1 MNRVQAFE
9 PLTEELSGILSIEAS
24 AGTGKTTSIAL
35 LWLRLLLE
43 RGMRVE
49 QILVTTFTR
58 AATAELEERLLS
70 TLRRALAAV
79 RGEGGSGPEAAL
91 MARLLRTHSASSL
104 GAALSSALSSFDLC
118 PVHTMHGFCQ
128 SLLGR
133 FSLELGCDPGL
144 ELLPDVDQLLKE
156 LVFDALMRDAE
167 ARTVPV
173 RDALTVARAVAAQ
186 PLGVLLSPIAPE
198 TLAQKSAALLEPLAA
213 RLTGLAMRGDT
224 RAALWRK
231 LAALRESGARLDL
244 SAAQERALG
253 DETVAFQEAEHQ
265 VRALFAAARAAELHP
280 LASLV
285 RTELPARR
293 LAARVRSFDDI
304 LLVILEALAA
314 GPGRAALTAALA
326 ERYRA
331 VIVDECQD
339 SDSVQ
344 IEVFERL
351 FSDAEA
357 FVVLGDP
364 KQSIYRF
371 RGADLASYQR
381 LLSRGRRAPEMR
393 TNYRSD
399 APLVE
404 LVNQLY
410 AARPEFSAT
419 AGQPPIRYVPVR
431 AEVAESRLFDPRSE
445 GPEPMLL
452 LFSEQSERAA
462 AKGELAEQLAFE
474 FRRLL
479 DAEVMLWDRAEKGK
493 RRLVASDLAVLAG
506 THEDLGLVRRALER
520 QQIPCEQGGGGHRT
534 VFDSDEAFDVQ
545 AYLLA
550 LAALEEKSD
559 PLGALL
565 GLAATPLFGMNAQEI
580 LALRGAPERQA
591 ELTRRMLGDARR
603 LVREG
608 PLGAIQAH
616 ARDMER
622 LERRLGCRDGERRL
636 TNLRHIATLLQLE
649 WAKGRT
655 SPRDLLVWLE
665 RARATEE
672 PGTEAA
678 FQRLETDAPSVQLL
692 SIHRAKGLEFP
703 IVACPFLWHK
713 KSRERLARSP
723 VAVVREAERI
733 ILDVGSEG
741 FFDNLQRELRQ
752 HEEEEERLLYVA
764 LTRARHRVYL
774 GLAPISGSDSERG
787 EARHDN
793 GAERSA
799 LVRLLGLDTLDK
811 SEWKSRCP
819 LPLLVRSGVRQGAPG
834 RSEPAEVAVEK
845 FAEACHEGTLPVPQ
859 LRCTSYSSLIRG
871 EQAAAR
877 DHDFEETERAPR
889 APGLLEDFALSGSQL
904 GQRLHGLLEDVLGN
918 RISLDELSAEV
929 EPHEVRALGT
939 ILNTPLVLGEQRVTL
954 AEVADRSIAEMHVL
968 LPVEHLEPGLL
979 AAALEQDPLIAGSA
993 GRREWLRELAGF
1005 DFAPVTGFFQGYI
1018 DLIFSHDGVF
1028 TVVDYKTNA
1037 LQNYEPESL
1046 ERAMLEH
1053 HYLLQA
1059 RLYTVAL
1066 HRHLQKNLEEYQPA
1080 RHLGGCAYL
1089 FVRGFPERGVWFERQ
1104 DIESVLALDALFRRA
1119 GA

>member
-1 MNRVQAFE
+1 MNQVQAFE

-79 RGEGGSGPEAAL
+79 RGEGGTGPEAAL
-91 MARLLRTHSASSL
+91 MARLLRSHSASSL
-104 GAALSSALSSFDLC
+104 GASLSSALSSFDLC
-118 PVHTMHGFCQ
+118 PIHTMHGFCQ

-144 ELLPDVDQLLKE
+144 ELVPDVDQLLKE

-167 ARTVPV
+167 ARIVPV
-173 RDALTVARAVAAQ
+173 QDALTVARTVAAQ
-186 PLGVLLSPIAPE
+186 PLGVLLPPIAPE
-198 TLAQKSAALLEPLAA
+198 TLVQKSAALLDPLAVL
-213 RLTGLAMRGDT
+213 LTGLAMRGDT
-224 RAALWRK
+224 RAALGRK

-304 LLVILEALAA
+304 LLVILDALAQ
-314 GPGRAALTAALA
+314 GPRRAALTTALS

-351 FSDAEA
+351 FSNAEA

-381 LLSRGRRAPEMR
+381 LLSRGRRAPEMK

-410 AARPEFSAT
+410 AARPEFSAS

-445 GPEPMLL
+445 SPEPMLV

-462 AKGELAEQLAFE
+462 AKGELAEQLALE

-479 DAEVMLWDRAEKGK
+479 DAEVALWDRAEKAK

-550 LAALEEKSD
+550 LAALEDKSD

-565 GLAATPLFGMNAQEI
+565 GLAATPLVGMTAEEI
-580 LALRGAPERQA
+580 WSLRGEPERQA
-591 ELTRRMLGDARR
+591 ELTRRMLSDARR
-603 LVREG
+603 IVREG

-616 ARDMER
+616 ARDAER

-655 SPRDLLVWLE
+655 SPRDLLVWLG
-665 RARATEE
+665 RARSTEE
-672 PGTEAA
+672 QRTEAA

-713 KSRERLARSP
+713 KSRERLAKSS
-723 VAVVREAERI
+723 VAVVREAERT

-774 GLAPISGSDSERG
+774 GLAPISASDSERG

-799 LVRLLGLDTLDK
+799 LVRLLGLDRLDK

-819 LPLLVRSGVRQGAPG
+819 LPLLVHSGVSHSAPAPL
-834 RSEPAEVAVEK
+834 EPAAVER
-845 FAEACHEGTLPVPQ
+845 FAEACHEGTLPVPK

-877 DHDFEETERAPR
+877 DHDFEEKERAPR

-904 GQRLHGLLEDVLGN
+904 GQRIHGLLEDVLGN

-939 ILNTPLVLGEQRVTL
+939 IMDTPLVLGEQRVTL

-968 LPVEHLEPGLL
+968 LPVEQLEPGLL

-1037 LQNYEPESL
+1037 LRNYEPESL
-1046 ERAMLEH
+1046 EQAMLEH

-1066 HRHLQKNLEEYQPA
+1066 HRHLQKNLEEYDPA